1 MQAFAPEAPPEPS
14 ALAPQPIPDHL
25 IFVWF
30 GQTLPD
36 FARMSIRSALRH
48 NPGARVSLF
57 HDDSMST
64 LRARGEDGG
73 LGDLAREPRLTLRE
87 IDVERSL
94 QRVSEVAA
102 AVPGPAVDTE
112 RLLWVWRALRAPAAR
127 SNLVRL
133 LVLFT
138 EGGIY
143 LDTDTLTLRSL
154 SALRSRSAFCG
165 LEHILW
171 PRQALRERRARAWV
185 RGTALTG
192 ARFLLGLLPYGYRA
206 HQQLL
211 PWYHRAVNNAVLGF
225 APAHALLRRALSR
238 ITELDAREWTRRF
251 RLGTHLLQEVLHE
264 RELAPTPGDDLALL
278 SSEHF
283 YPLGPVISRHY
294 FRSYPDAAAI
304 ARELLGEQTFVVHW
318 YASVSNLRPLGDDFV
333 RQRADRVL
341 FAHLC
346 QRVLDADAS

>member
-1 MQAFAPEAPPEPS
+1 MQALTSEASLEPS

-30 GQTLPD
+30 GQALPD
-36 FARMSIRSALRH
+36 FARLSITSALRR
-48 NPGARVSLF
+48 NPNARVSLF
-57 HDDSMST
+57 HDASMSA
-64 LRARGEDGG
+64 LRARGADAGVGELDR
-73 LGDLAREPRLTLRE
+73 DPRLTLRQ
-87 IDVERSL
+87 IDIGRLLEHVT
-94 QRVSEVAA
+94 EVAA
-102 AVPGPAVDTE
+102 AVPGLPIDSE
-112 RLLWVWRALRAPAAR
+112 RLLRVWWALRAPAAR

-133 LVLFT
+133 LALFS

-154 SALRSRSAFCG
+154 SPLRSRSAFCG

-171 PRQALRERRARAWV
+171 PREALRERRARTWV

-192 ARFLLGLLPYGYRA
+192 ARYLLGFLPYGYRA

-211 PWYHRAVNNAVLGF
+211 PWYYRAVNNAVLGF
-225 APAHALLRRALSR
+225 APAHPLLRRALRR
-238 ITELDAREWTRRF
+238 ITELDPREWTRRF
-251 RLGTHLLQEVLHE
+251 RLGTHLLQELVRE
-264 RELAPTPGDDLALL
+264 RELAPAPDDDLALL

-318 YASVSNLRPLGDDFV
+318 YASVSNLRPLGDAFV
-333 RQRADRVL
+333 RQRSERVL

-346 QRVLDADAS
+346 QRVLDGDAP

>member
-1 MQAFAPEAPPEPS
+1 MQALASEAPLEPS
-14 ALAPQPIPDHL
+14 ALAHQPIPDHL

-30 GQTLPD
+30 GQSLPA
-36 FARMSIRSALRH
+36 FARLSITSALQH
-48 NPGARVSLF
+48 NPAARVSLF
-57 HDDSMST
+57 HDASMSA
-64 LRARGEDGG
+64 LRARGEGAG
-73 LGDLAREPRLTLRE
+73 LGDLAAEPRLTLRE

-102 AVPGPAVDTE
+102 AIPGPPIDSQ
-112 RLLWVWRALRAPAAR
+112 RLLRVWRALRAPAAR

-133 LVLFT
+133 LALFT

-154 SALRSRSAFCG
+154 SPLRSRSAFCG

-171 PRQALRERRARAWV
+171 PREALRERRARAWV

-192 ARFLLGLLPYGYRA
+192 ARYVLGLLPYGYRA

-211 PWYHRAVNNAVLGF
+211 PWYYRAVNNAVLGF
-225 APAHALLRRALSR
+225 APGHALLRRALQR
-238 ITELDAREWTRRF
+238 ITDLDPREWTRRF
-251 RLGTHLLQEVLHE
+251 RLGTHLLQELLRE
-264 RELAPTPGDDLALL
+264 RELAPAPGDDLALL
-278 SSEHF
+278 SAEHF

-294 FRSYPDAAAI
+294 FRSYPDAAAL

-318 YASVSNLRPLGDDFV
+318 YASVSNLRPLGEAFV

-346 QRVLDADAS
+346 QRVLDAGAP

>member
-1 MQAFAPEAPPEPS
+1 MA
-14 ALAPQPIPDHL
+14 D
-25 IFVWF
+25 
-30 GQTLPD
+30 
-36 FARMSIRSALRH
+36 
-48 NPGARVSLF
+48 
-57 HDDSMST
+57 
-64 LRARGEDGG
+64 LRARGEDAG
-73 LGDLAREPRLTLRE
+73 LGSLAEEPRLCRRQ
-87 IDVERSL
+87 IDVGLLLERA
-94 QRVSEVAA
+94 SEVAA
-102 AVPGPAVDTE
+102 ASSGPPLDSG
-112 RLLWVWRALRAPAAR
+112 RLSRVWSALRAPAAR

-143 LDTDTLTLRSL
+143 LDTDTLSVRSL
-154 SALRSRSAFCG
+154 SPLRSRAAFCG

-171 PRQALRERRARAWV
+171 PREALRERRARTWV

-192 ARFLLGLLPYGYRA
+192 VRFLLGFLPYGYRA

-211 PWYHRAVNNAVLGF
+211 PWYYCAVNNAVLGF
-225 APAHALLRRALSR
+225 APAHPLLRRALQR
-238 ITELDAREWTRRF
+238 ITELEPREWTRRF
-251 RLGTHLLQEVLHE
+251 RLGTHLLQELLHE
-264 RELAPTPGDDLALL
+264 RERAPVAGDDLALL

-304 ARELLGEQTFVVHW
+304 ARELLAEQTFVVHW
-318 YASVSNLRPLGDDFV
+318 YASVSNLRPLGDAFV

-346 QRVLDADAS
+346 QRVLDADAP